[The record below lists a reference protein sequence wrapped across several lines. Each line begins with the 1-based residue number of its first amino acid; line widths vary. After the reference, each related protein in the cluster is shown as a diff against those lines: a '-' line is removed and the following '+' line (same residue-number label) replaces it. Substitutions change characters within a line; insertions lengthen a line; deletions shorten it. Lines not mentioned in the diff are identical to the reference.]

1 MATDPDRATDEPI
14 YMIEIGRREV
24 VSLSVYGVVLAFLS
38 LAAVVAVVD
47 AHSGSVASALILL
60 VAFVATIIVH
70 ELVHG
75 LLFALFGG
83 SPSYG
88 AGITHGLPYA
98 CATSPGDR
106 FQPHQMY
113 VIAAAPLVLITA
125 AALTVGV
132 LVPDLAAAAVVVV
145 VANVSGAVV
154 DLWMMTR
161 MRAFTSRAAVTFED
175 TRAGLAVYGHDPE
188 ALVVAGE
195 LRAAKES
202 ARPRY
207 VVAALGAT
215 MVLMLV
221 AVVVPSALAALGT
234 SSDVVIGADW
244 FSLVDYRPAAD
255 GFEVQFNFLPSILGG
270 IIFSLVYGRLR
281 TSRTKRSTCTSWR
294 PGGGV

>member
-1 MATDPDRATDEPI
+1 MATESNQKTGEPI

-38 LAAVVAVVD
+38 LATVVAVVD
-47 AHSGSVASALILL
+47 AHSGSVASALVLL

-70 ELVHG
+70 EIIHG
-75 LLFALFGG
+75 LFFALFGG
-83 SPSYG
+83 SPSFG

-106 FQPHQMY
+106 FRPHQMY

-125 AALTVGV
+125 AALAIGV
-132 LVPDLAAAAVVVV
+132 LVPEVAAAAVVVV
-145 VANVSGAVV
+145 VANVSGAVG

-161 MRAFTSRAAVTFED
+161 MRAFTSRSAVTFED
-175 TRAGLAVYGHDPE
+175 TRVGLAVYGHDPE
-188 ALVVAGE
+188 ALAVSGE
-195 LRAAKES
+195 LRAANES
-202 ARPRY
+202 GRPRY

-221 AVVVPSALAALGT
+221 AVVVPSVLAALGT

-255 GFEVQFNFLPSILGG
+255 GFEAQFTFFPPILGG

-281 TSRTKRSTCTSWR
+281 TSRTERSN
-294 PGGGV
+294 